1 MARGRFHRRFGVA
14 LILAALAGTAAAL
27 VFARLTGPEAE
38 RQTSRTPAKSP
49 AAAGRSKQVDNRIQL
64 SHRESLGLVSWAR
77 QLRACLDRHGI
88 QVGEP
93 VAYAK
98 QIDLRLHSEGS
109 PTELSPTI
117 TRCGDSLGQP
127 PRRSSLQF
135 RPGKLV
141 LYLPRQ
147 CLLDPKV
154 RTPGTGTGRD
164 A

>member
-27 VFARLTGPEAE
+27 AFARLTGPEAQ
-38 RQTSRTPAKSP
+38 RQVSRTPAKSP
-49 AAAGRSKQVDNRIQL
+49 ALGRSKQVDNRIQL
-64 SHRESLGLVSWAR
+64 SHRESLGLVSWAKR
-77 QLRACLDRHGI
+77 LRACLDRRGV

-117 TRCGDSLGQP
+117 TGCGDSLGQP

-135 RPGKLV
+135 KPGKLV

-154 RTPGTGTGRD
+154 RTPRTGTGRD